1 MTAPHQR
8 WARSGDGLRILR
20 AAVFAAVCVVLGV
33 GGHTLA
39 SCATV
44 PLWTLAAGF
53 LGALAVALPLAGRTR
68 SPAGIAALLALGQTA
83 LHTLF
88 GLGQQI
94 AASGTAPMASMT
106 SMTAMARATASTAST
121 AFTASAGGPSDAELV
136 SRAARILCGTTAAAI
151 TPAHARRVLTDARLY
166 DRTTGTFTGSGTGT
180 AAPHHTADA
189 LPAVPVPGTASLTA
203 LLPSLPML
211 LCHVLAAIAAGWLLR
226 RGDLA
231 LLRLIELSAHSVAE
245 GGASVRSLR
254 GALALARALYAGLP
268 AAPEPGP
275 RSPRT
280 AWSRP
285 PEPCTTA
292 LRHAVIRRGPPVT
305 GALALAA

>member
-1 MTAPHQR
+1 MTALHQR

-20 AAVFAAVCVVLGV
+20 AAVFAAVCVVLGA
-33 GGHTLA
+33 GGHTFA

-53 LGALAVALPLAGRTR
+53 LGTFAVALPLAGRTR

-88 GLGQQI
+88 GLGQQA
-94 AASGTAPMASMT
+94 AASGMTAMSSMT
-106 SMTAMARATASTAST
+106 SMARSTAS
-121 AFTASAGGPSDAELV
+121 AASAASTGGASDAELV

-151 TPAHARRVLTDARLY
+151 TPAHARRVLADARLY
-166 DRTTGTFTGSGTGT
+166 DRATGAFTGSGPGTGPGA
-180 AAPHHTADA
+180 AAPHHAADA
-189 LPAVPVPGTASLTA
+189 LPAVPASGTGSLTA

-231 LLRLIELSAHSVAE
+231 LLRLIELSAHSLSE
-245 GGASVRSLR
+245 GAAVRSLR

-275 RSPRT
+275 RGPRT

-285 PEPCTTA
+285 PEPRTTA
-292 LRHAVIRRGPPVT
+292 LRHAVIRRGPPAC